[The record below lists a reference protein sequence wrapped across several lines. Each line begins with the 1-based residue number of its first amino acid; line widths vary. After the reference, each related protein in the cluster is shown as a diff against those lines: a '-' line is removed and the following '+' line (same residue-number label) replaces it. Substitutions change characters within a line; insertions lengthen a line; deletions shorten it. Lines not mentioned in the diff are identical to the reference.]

1 MLKKKMVRAPC
12 FDKNGI
18 KKGAWSEDEDNRLRA
33 YIHRYGHPNWRE
45 LPKLAGLS
53 RCGKSCRLRWMN
65 YLRPNVKHG
74 NFTKEEEDVITRVHN
89 ELGNKWSKIAALLPG
104 RSDNEIK
111 NHWHTRLKD
120 RVRKDQTV
128 LKNEQSESLD
138 QSDASN
144 PKRWPLEMA
153 NIIKSDQQQVEIL
166 VAVLSSDHLVSS
178 SSTSESSSCSVS
190 VSEHAVPSD
199 VTPQISGSI
208 SDTDRNLWIEP
219 FQPEDS
225 SIISLS
231 DDNMFSS
238 LGLADD
244 PISQASL
251 QDYIID
257 DLPLWSI

>member
-1 MLKKKMVRAPC
+1 MVRPPC

-18 KKGAWSEDEDNRLRA
+18 KKGAWSEDEDNKLRA
-33 YIHRYGHPNWRE
+33 YILRYGHPNWRE

-89 ELGNKWSKIAALLPG
+89 KLGNKWSKMAALLPG

-111 NHWHTRLKD
+111 NHWHTHLKD

-138 QSDASN
+138 QSDACN
-144 PKRWPLEMA
+144 PKRWPLEIA

-178 SSTSESSSCSVS
+178 SSTNESSSCSVS

-199 VTPQISGSI
+199 VTPQIPGSI

-219 FQPEDS
+219 FQPEGS
-225 SIISLS
+225 SIIALS

>member
-1 MLKKKMVRAPC
+1 
-12 FDKNGI
+12 
-18 KKGAWSEDEDNRLRA
+18 
-33 YIHRYGHPNWRE
+33 
-45 LPKLAGLS
+45 
-53 RCGKSCRLRWMN
+53 MN

-74 NFTKEEEDVITRVHN
+74 NFTKEEEDVIIKVHN
-89 ELGNKWSKIAALLPG
+89 KLGNKWSKMAALLPG

-111 NHWHTRLKD
+111 NHWHTHLKY
-120 RVRKDQTV
+120 RVRKDPTE
-128 LKNEQSESLD
+128 LKNEQSTESHD
-138 QSDASN
+138 HQSDACN
-144 PKRWPLEMA
+144 PKRWPLEIA
-153 NIIKSDQQQVEIL
+153 NIIKSDQQQVDIL
-166 VAVLSSDHLVSS
+166 VAVLSSHHLVSS

-219 FQPEDS
+219 FQPEDG

-238 LGLADD
+238 VGLADD
-244 PISQASL
+244 LIISQASL